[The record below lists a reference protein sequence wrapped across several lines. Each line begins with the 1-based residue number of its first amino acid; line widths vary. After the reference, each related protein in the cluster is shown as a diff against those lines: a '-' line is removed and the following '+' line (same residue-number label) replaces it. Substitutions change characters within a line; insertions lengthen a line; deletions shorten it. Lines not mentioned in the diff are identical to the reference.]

1 MYISIEIQVGY
12 IGLYLRVHIKILE
25 KKIEAPI

>member
-12 IGLYLRVHIKILE
+12 IGLHLRVYVKILE